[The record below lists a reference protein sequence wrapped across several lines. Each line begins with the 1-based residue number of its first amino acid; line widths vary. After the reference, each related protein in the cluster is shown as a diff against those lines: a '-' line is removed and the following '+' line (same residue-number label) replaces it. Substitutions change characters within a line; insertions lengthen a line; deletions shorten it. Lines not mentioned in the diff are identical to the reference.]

1 MLIFNSAC
9 FQGTPSHNLHPLTV
23 GIGHGLRKQMMV
35 GFWNQIIYHL
45 TGNED
50 PILLSGA
57 QIALDTGDNM
67 IIEFFIKSKM
77 RL

>member
-1 MLIFNSAC
+1 
-9 FQGTPSHNLHPLTV
+9 
-23 GIGHGLRKQMMV
+23 MMV

-67 IIEFFIKSKM
+67 LIEFFIKSKM